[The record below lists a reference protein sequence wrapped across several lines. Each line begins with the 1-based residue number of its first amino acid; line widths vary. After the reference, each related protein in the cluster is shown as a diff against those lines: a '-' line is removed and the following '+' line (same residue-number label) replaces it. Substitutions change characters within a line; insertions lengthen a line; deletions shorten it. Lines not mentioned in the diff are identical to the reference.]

1 MTTISPPI
9 DTFQDILD
17 ALAREPRLQDAMRQ
31 HVLDREFQQ
40 LPAIV
45 RELAQGQTE
54 LQRMVAQNTAAIARN
69 TEAIAR
75 NTEAIAQN
83 SRDIAELR
91 EIVAQN
97 SRDIAELREAVARNT
112 EAIAQNSRDIAELR
126 EAVARNTEAIAQN
139 SRDIAELREAV
150 AQNSRDIAELR
161 EIVAQN
167 SRDIADL
174 KEAVARNT
182 EAIAQNS
189 RDIAELREA
198 VAQNSRDIAANT
210 KSIADNSQYLID
222 LSKVVARLAENYASM
237 SGKVDNLNGT
247 RYEQQVA
254 NIASR
259 YVRRALGLTD
269 AKVSHRGWR
278 HGDLMEQVANSER
291 LTDPEA
297 EDLVNVDVIIS
308 GQLADGA
315 ASHAVG
321 EISLTIQ
328 ERDVRRAHRRAQL
341 VQTALGDAAVV
352 HSVTFGDTFEDDAVA
367 LAQSIGVHT
376 IVARDYGAESDRY

>member
-69 TEAIAR
+69 TEAIAQNSR
-75 NTEAIAQN
+75 DIAELRETVAQN

-91 EIVAQN
+91 ETVAQNSRDIAELRETVAQNSRDIAELRETVAQN

-139 SRDIAELREAV
+139 SRDIAELRGV
-150 AQNSRDIAELR
+150 
-161 EIVAQN
+161 VAQN
-167 SRDIADL
+167 SRDIAD
-174 KEAVARNT
+174 
-182 EAIAQNS
+182 
-189 RDIAELREA
+189 
-198 VAQNSRDIAANT
+198 
-210 KSIADNSQYLID
+210 NSQYLIE

-328 ERDVRRAHRRAQL
+328 ERDVHRAHRRAQL

-352 HSVTFGDTFEDDAVA
+352 HSVVFGDTFEDDAVA
-367 LAQSIGVHT
+367 VAERIGVHT
-376 IVARDYGAESDRY
+376 IVARDYGAQSDRY